1 MARTKNEAGL
11 QTCELTQ
18 ELMPEY
24 WHIPDGDTTLP
35 ALLKQAESGDIKP
48 LMQYLGDALSRKN
61 IFATEMHGILHD
73 KDVQRQ
79 WSEREQK
86 EILVQKTAH
95 IHILMKFEDERH
107 RGTLNDIASACLVE
121 PQYIEKPQ
129 RGRYAYD
136 NMLSYLVHAKYEDKY
151 QYRADEVITII
162 PVDKDG
168 KPLSKSARNYSDI
181 YNERFAEWVKGRAAI
196 KKKTAMANVDY
207 VVQQILQGKI
217 TRSQVMLTDELFTV
231 YSYNDKRIDDAFR
244 IYGEHKAY
252 KALQA
257 LQNNEFKVSVFFITG
272 RSGSGKTRFANQF
285 IDTLLAKNEG
295 WQVCKTAATNP
306 VDDYN
311 GEEILFMD
319 DVRGAAMSATDWLKL
334 LDPYNVTPSSARYHN
349 KTVAARVII
358 ITSEKNPLEFFYYV
372 RTGGGNRSEAL
383 DQFIRRIEALVTVI
397 PYSDDYNQTNIAI
410 QTTSVV
416 GNHRVV
422 IPNSRDNNGNTAI
435 VNMNY
440 GFSTPQTSDIETA
453 SQTLQDIVKHNN
465 FSA

>member
-1 MARTKNEAGL
+1 
-11 QTCELTQ
+11 
-18 ELMPEY
+18 
-24 WHIPDGDTTLP
+24 
-35 ALLKQAESGDIKP
+35 
-48 LMQYLGDALSRKN
+48 
-61 IFATEMHGILHD
+61 
-73 KDVQRQ
+73 
-79 WSEREQK
+79 
-86 EILVQKTAH
+86 
-95 IHILMKFEDERH
+95 
-107 RGTLNDIASACLVE
+107 
-121 PQYIEKPQ
+121 
-129 RGRYAYD
+129 
-136 NMLSYLVHAKYEDKY
+136 
-151 QYRADEVITII
+151 
-162 PVDKDG
+162 
-168 KPLSKSARNYSDI
+168 
-181 YNERFAEWVKGRAAI
+181 
-196 KKKTAMANVDY
+196 MANVDY

-295 WQVCKTAATNP
+295 WQVCKTAASNP

-334 LDPYNVTPSSARYHN
+334 LDPYNATPSSARYHN

-435 VNMNY
+435 VDMNY
-440 GFSTPQTSDIETA
+440 GFSTPQTSDIDTA
-453 SQTLQDIVKHNN
+453 SQTLQDIVEHNN